1 MSKDRRD
8 EDRFAR
14 FLGELEAASKGQS
27 GPGEPRARR
36 KVFARSNALSRLMRL
51 FKL

>member
-14 FLGELEAASKGQS
+14 FLGDLGSASKGQNS
-27 GPGEPRARR
+27 PGKPRDRR
-36 KVFARSNALSRLMRL
+36 KVYARSNALSRFLRL